1 MLAAASLL
9 LHASDTRAQERLQLM
24 NVSAPGSDSDG
35 RAGATGRSRRTHG
48 SRMPYPGRRRPGRC
62 DGPEPADPRK
72 PDAVPGQAEAFGGK
86 TRAAGVAAAQD
97 GLGTAGSRTAE
108 VNLLAGCRPATRRLA
123 ETVTA

>member
-48 SRMPYPGRRRPGRC
+48 SRMPYPGRRRPSEARLERPVLPPPRTGWGQLGA
-62 DGPEPADPRK
+62 GPLRSTCS
-72 PDAVPGQAEAFGGK
+72 Q
-86 TRAAGVAAAQD
+86 AAARP
-97 GLGTAGSRTAE
+97 LG
-108 VNLLAGCRPATRRLA
+108 VLQRP
-123 ETVTA
+123 